1 MFILLCSH
9 CLQGQHLTEHGCED
23 AKLRIIEEDIIEE
36 DDLSIFLNIY
46 CDNCGHEIDVPTE
59 KIPDHELL

>member
-1 MFILLCSH
+1 LFILLCSN

-23 AKLRIIEEDIIEE
+23 AKLRIIEEDG
-36 DDLSIFLNIY
+36 LSIFLNIY
-46 CDNCGHEIDVPTE
+46 CDNCGHEVDVPTE